1 MPWQLG
7 PLEFSN
13 RLILGTGKYPS
24 FDIMQACHQAAAVEM
39 VTLAVRRFDLS
50 AEGEANIL
58 HWILPHLRILP
69 NTAGCYTADDAVRVA
84 RLAREAL
91 QTDWIKLEVIGDPY
105 SLYPDNEATLAA
117 ARELVKDKFIVLP
130 YVNADPILAKK
141 LADVGCAAV
150 MPLGS
155 AIGSGQ
161 GVQNPSTLQL
171 ISETLKPYKIP
182 MIVDAGVG
190 TASDAC
196 IAMEL
201 GADGVLMNTAVAEAR
216 NPVVMAEAMRAAVQ
230 AGRLAFE
237 AGRMPH
243 RSTAQASSPLQGII
257 ASTTQHDGAPK

>member
-1 MPWQLG
+1 MGWQLG

-24 FDIMQACHQAAAVEM
+24 FDVMQACHQAAEVEM
-39 VTLAVRRFDLS
+39 ITLAVRRFDLS
-50 AEGEANIL
+50 AEGKTNIL
-58 HWILPHLRILP
+58 HWIPPHLRILP
-69 NTAGCYTADDAVRVA
+69 NTAGCYNAEDAVRVA

-91 QTDWIKLEVIGDPY
+91 ETDWIKLEVIGDPH
-105 SLYPDNEATLAA
+105 SLYPDNEATLVAA
-117 ARELVKDKFIVLP
+117 QALAKEKFIILP

-141 LADVGCAAV
+141 LADLGCAAV

-161 GVQNPSTLQL
+161 GVQNPSALQL
-171 ISETLKPYKIP
+171 ICETLKPYKIP

-201 GADGVLMNTAVAEAR
+201 GADGVLMNTAVAEAK
-216 NPVVMAEAMRAAVQ
+216 NPVVMAEAMCAAIR

-243 RSTAQASSPLQGII
+243 RSSAQPSSPTQGVIMSS
-257 ASTTQHDGAPK
+257 AESSESL

>member
-1 MPWQLG
+1 MSWNLG

-24 FDIMQACHQAAAVEM
+24 FDVMQACHKAACVEM
-39 VTLAVRRFDLS
+39 ITLAVRRFDLS
-50 AEGEANIL
+50 AQGEANIL
-58 HWILPHLRILP
+58 HWISPHMRILP
-69 NTAGCYTADDAVRVA
+69 NTAGCYSVEDAVRVA

-91 QTDWIKLEVIGDPY
+91 QTDWIKLEVIGDPH
-105 SLYPDNEATLAA
+105 SLYPDNEETLVA
-117 ARELVKDKFIVLP
+117 ARELVKEKFIVLP

-141 LADVGCAAV
+141 LADIGCSAV

-161 GVQNPSTLQL
+161 GVQNASTLKL
-171 ISETLKPYKIP
+171 IREVLRPYKIP

-201 GADGVLMNTAVAEAR
+201 GADGVLMNTAVAEAQ
-216 NPVVMAEAMRAAVQ
+216 NPILMAEAMHAAVQ
-230 AGRLAFE
+230 SGRSAFE
-237 AGRMPH
+237 AGRMPL
-243 RSTAQASSPLQGII
+243 RSVAQASSPTSGLI
-257 ASTTQHDGAPK
+257 ASSLDSNRAG